1 VDFPGGEIETLA
13 FVVNRRRRPA
23 GFDQLDPPTVHDLMV
38 SGRRHGDGPAEMI
51 GKTQTQVTRY
61 SVMQAPAG

>member
-13 FVVNRRRRPA
+13 FVVDRRRRPA

-51 GKTQTQVTRY
+51 GKTQT
-61 SVMQAPAG
+61 